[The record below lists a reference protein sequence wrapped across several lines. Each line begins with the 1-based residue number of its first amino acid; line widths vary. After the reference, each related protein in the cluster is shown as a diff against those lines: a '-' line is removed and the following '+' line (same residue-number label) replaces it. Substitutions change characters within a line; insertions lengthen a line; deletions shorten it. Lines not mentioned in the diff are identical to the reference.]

1 VRGASQA
8 RWLGALLGGLAA
20 CASPVERGESLYRQ
34 GDLRGAVEIWRA
46 VPESSSDYAASR
58 ARLGRADEEYAL
70 QRRRYEK
77 RATFFESQERLAE
90 AILYYRLAH
99 RLDPQSADLIDRVQV
114 LARTLDRRKGEERA
128 ALEAALE
135 RGELRT
141 AKSHAE
147 TLAALDPFDPASQ
160 IEVRQARAE
169 VGAEVL
175 RHLEAGRQFYN
186 AGERE
191 RAQAEFRA
199 VLELDPDEQ
208 VALGHLAYLRRL
220 DDLESEAAREVQLP
234 GRRVSQE
241 EILAEGHYRA
251 ARRAARAGDP
261 YAAIAQY
268 TEALRINKN
277 HAEAR
282 EELAQLRAELRPKVD
297 DLYEQGKRYFQDEDL
312 HNALRVWR
320 NVLLIEPD
328 NERTRENVD
337 RAERILSRLE
347 EIQTGG

>member
-1 VRGASQA
+1 MRGASRA

-46 VPESSSDYAASR
+46 VPESSADYVASR
-58 ARLGRADEEYAL
+58 ARLGQADEEYAL

-99 RLDPQSADLIDRVQV
+99 RLDPQSTDLIERVQR
-114 LARTLDRRKGEERA
+114 LARALDRRKAEERA
-128 ALEAALE
+128 SLAAALAA
-135 RGELRT
+135 GELRT
-141 AKSHAE
+141 AKAHAE

-191 RAQAEFRA
+191 RAQLEFHA
-199 VLELDPDEQ
+199 VLALDPDEQ

-234 GRRVSQE
+234 GRAISQE

-251 ARRAARAGDP
+251 ARRVARSGDP
-261 YAAIAQY
+261 FAAIAQY
-268 TEALRINKN
+268 TEALRINKS
-277 HAEAR
+277 HAAAR
-282 EELAQLRAELRPKVD
+282 EELEQLRAELRPRVE

-320 NVLLIEPD
+320 NVLLIEPG
-328 NERTRENVD
+328 NERTLENVD

-347 EIQTGG
+347 EIETGG

>member
-1 VRGASQA
+1 MRGRSRA
-8 RWLGALLGGLAA
+8 RWLGALVGGLAA
-20 CASPVERGESLYRQ
+20 CASPVDRGESLYRQ
-34 GDLRGAVEIWRA
+34 GDLRGALEIWRA
-46 VPESSSDYAASR
+46 VPESSSDYAACR
-58 ARLGRADEEYAL
+58 ARLLQADAEYAL

-99 RLDPQSADLIDRVQV
+99 RLDSQSAELIDRVQL
-114 LARTLDRRKGEERA
+114 LARTLDRRKAEERA
-128 ALEAALE
+128 ALEAALG

-160 IEVRQARAE
+160 IDVRQARAAA
-169 VGAEVL
+169 GAEVL
-175 RHLEAGRQFYN
+175 RHLEAGRQFYS

-199 VLELDPDEQ
+199 VLELDPNEE

-234 GRRVSQE
+234 ARAISQE

-251 ARRAARAGDP
+251 ARRDARAGDP
-261 YAAIAQY
+261 FGAIAEY
-268 TEALRINKN
+268 AEALRINKS
-277 HAEAR
+277 HVAAR
-282 EELAQLRAELRPKVD
+282 EELAALRAELRPKID
-297 DLYEQGKRYFQDEDL
+297 ELYEQGKRYFQDEDL

-320 NVLLIEPD
+320 NVLLIDPGH
-328 NERTRENVD
+328 ERTLENVD

-347 EIQTGG
+347 EIETGG